1 MAKISYLAFNYVFM
15 GNLCGRN
22 PFPHLLIGYKM
33 LFKML
38 LQWLINKRC
47 IKHCSYNK
55 CHIQFILSALCRGI
69 FTFSY
74 IYFLSE
80 NTNRRKKPSKTFALL
95 RFIHGSHTFS
105 YHCFSSQALTEPSLG
120 TCYDKQSTS
129 QEIIFKA
136 KKNMIFKKWWQ
147 PYQKASNRE
156 GF

>member
-47 IKHCSYNK
+47 IKHCYITSV
-55 CHIQFILSALCRGI
+55 IFSLFFQLPAEVFSLSVIFIFYLKILIGERN
-69 FTFSY
+69 
-74 IYFLSE
+74 LQ
-80 NTNRRKKPSKTFALL
+80 KHLLL
-95 RFIHGSHTFS
+95 RFIYGSHTFS